1 MTTTER
7 GERITDEASEGGLPP
22 DIELALAEYLE
33 GISSGSPLLDCL
45 WGELYGA
52 INANLW
58 AGNITAERAERLQD
72 EMWESWEEGKLPPS
86 YQALLTYVSDVM
98 DGGHLQYFL
107 NRDLRE
113 ENFFS
118 LMPTLRELLPE
129 GHAGNL
135 SNAYRAYC
143 RLELDLAKDGD
154 IAEALDADPLISYDK
169 YYFDHEEEIFD
180 LLAACAESLA

>member
-1 MTTTER
+1 MGFFKKLFHKET
-7 GERITDEASEGGLPP
+7 
-22 DIELALAEYLE
+22 LE
-33 GISSGSPLLDCL
+33 
-45 WGELYGA
+45 
-52 INANLW
+52 
-58 AGNITAERAERLQD
+58 ERAERLQD
-72 EMWESWEEGKLPPS
+72 EMWESWEEGNLPPS

-154 IAEALDADPLISYDK
+154 IVEALDADPLISYDK

>member
-1 MTTTER
+1 MGFFKKLFHKETPE
-7 GERITDEASEGGLPP
+7 
-22 DIELALAEYLE
+22 
-33 GISSGSPLLDCL
+33 
-45 WGELYGA
+45 
-52 INANLW
+52 
-58 AGNITAERAERLQD
+58 ERAERLQD

-143 RLELDLAKDGD
+143 RLGVDVNDD
-154 IAEALDADPLISYDK
+154 NSIAEALEEAPLVSYDS
-169 YYFDHEEEIFD
+169 YYFEHEEELID
-180 LLAACAESLA
+180 LLEAYAAAL